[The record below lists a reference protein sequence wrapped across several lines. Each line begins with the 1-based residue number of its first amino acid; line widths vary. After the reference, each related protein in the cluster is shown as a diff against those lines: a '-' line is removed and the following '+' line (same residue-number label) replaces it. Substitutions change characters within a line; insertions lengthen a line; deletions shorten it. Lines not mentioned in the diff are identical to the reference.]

1 MDILDEYVN
10 LIPMHQNAVNLF
22 ESEWSSKFPS
32 SFALETQ
39 PGIAGLFEDGRI
51 AWGNSIFGGF
61 SGSSVLELGPLECG
75 HTFMLQNFGARH
87 ILAIEANK
95 RAFMKCLIAKSIC
108 KIDSAT
114 ILLGDFVKYLEN
126 TTENFDWTVAS
137 GVLYHMKDPI
147 GLLKLISERS
157 SKLLLWTHYF
167 DQTVISSRS
176 DLSIKF
182 DQPNDF

>member
-61 SGSSVLELGPLECG
+61 SVGIHLCSKILEPDTFSPLKQTRG
-75 HTFMLQNFGARH
+75 HL
-87 ILAIEANK
+87 
-95 RAFMKCLIAKSIC
+95 
-108 KIDSAT
+108 
-114 ILLGDFVKYLEN
+114 
-126 TTENFDWTVAS
+126 
-137 GVLYHMKDPI
+137 
-147 GLLKLISERS
+147 
-157 SKLLLWTHYF
+157 
-167 DQTVISSRS
+167 
-176 DLSIKF
+176 
-182 DQPNDF
+182 